1 MSARTES
8 AVMEESLFEKWKPV
22 TPPAASPRI
31 VIITVERTGD
41 TDSPASHPMQ
51 SPLVSESRA
60 AEMASNRFFDIGS
73 VWSLENTTGFGGST
87 VDDSFNPRASIGV
100 SVFWKTPIG
109 PLRFNFSK
117 ALMKEDYDKEQSFEL
132 TISSQF

>member
-1 MSARTES
+1 
-8 AVMEESLFEKWKPV
+8 
-22 TPPAASPRI
+22 
-31 VIITVERTGD
+31 
-41 TDSPASHPMQ
+41 
-51 SPLVSESRA
+51 
-60 AEMASNRFFDIGS
+60 
-73 VWSLENTTGFGGST
+73 
-87 VDDSFNPRASIGV
+87 V